1 MCADYRSWVLKPAVI
16 PDKMI
21 SIYERFLLRSLA
33 TDSSLMGYDCIE
45 TLSLSNSSI
54 AKGYLV
60 RLKEI
65 GLNPNFLESSEEVER
80 YLEEMDGNPWDQSPF
95 LVLTRSDNSKL
106 LSQVKSLS
114 EYREVA
120 SSKAVIEVAPMVK
133 RRFQEVD
140 GLFRH
145 LRNALA
151 HGCFRYIADS
161 ESLFF
166 FDLKSNKT
174 GVSCVGLEPLK
185 VLNAWYGV
193 SCEFAEDRL

>member
-114 EYREVA
+114 EYREVT

>member
-1 MCADYRSWVLKPAVI
+1 MSVDYRSWISLPGKI

-45 TLSLSNSSI
+45 TLSLKNSSI
-54 AKGYLV
+54 AKGYLA
-60 RLKEI
+60 RLEEI

-80 YLEEMDGNPWDQSPF
+80 YLEEIHGNPWDQPPF
-95 LVLTRSDNSKL
+95 LVLTRSENQKL
-106 LSQVKSLS
+106 ISQVKALS
-114 EYREVA
+114 EYREVT
-120 SSKAVIEVAPMVK
+120 SSKAAIEAEPMVK

-151 HGCFRYIADS
+151 HGCFRYIEQS

-166 FDLKSNKT
+166 FDLKPDKS

-193 SCEFAEDRL
+193 SCEFAEDGL

>member
-1 MCADYRSWVLKPAVI
+1 
-16 PDKMI
+16 MI
-21 SIYERFLLRSLA
+21 SIYERFLLGSLA

-45 TLSLSNSSI
+45 TLSLNNSSI

-80 YLEEMDGNPWDQSPF
+80 YLKEMDGNPWDQSPF

-106 LSQVKSLS
+106 LSQVESLS
-114 EYREVA
+114 EYREVT

>member
-1 MCADYRSWVLKPAVI
+1 MCADYHSWVLKPAVI

-65 GLNPNFLESSEEVER
+65 GLNPNFVESSEEVER
-80 YLEEMDGNPWDQSPF
+80 YLEAMDGNPWDQSPF

-114 EYREVA
+114 EYREVT